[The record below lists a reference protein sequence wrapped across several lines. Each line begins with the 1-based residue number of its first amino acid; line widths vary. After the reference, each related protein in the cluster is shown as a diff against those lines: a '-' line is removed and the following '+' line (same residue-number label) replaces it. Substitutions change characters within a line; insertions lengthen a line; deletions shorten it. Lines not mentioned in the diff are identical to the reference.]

1 MEFSTDRL
9 MAAVEALGAFAG
21 RDLSTLPSDHVVEV
35 QRAAALVRNLAEVP
49 LAMADAVLARR
60 PLDYARK
67 NGHQSNPDMSGTVTG
82 RSPGRVKETIA
93 AGELF
98 GGGEAGTGPDGGGA
112 GEVPDGGGTPSSQE
126 PPSPPYPLLANAFEE
141 GQLSAEQAALMR
153 RTLERLAATES
164 GLAPATEAR
173 LLEKALRLSMR
184 DLRRACDRLV
194 SLATAS
200 DARERERAQY
210 EKRAVT
216 VHRDHEG
223 MVVVTARL
231 DLGSSAAATAYLDAH
246 VRAAYQR
253 REDQHDPAL
262 RDTRTRVQIMADALV
277 MLFTHGLDCDRF
289 TGGVKTQVIVRIDE
303 SALRERVT
311 GAMGDCDQLE
321 APLSAELL
329 RHMAVDAEVIP
340 LILNG
345 QSEVLD
351 MGRAQRLFDRRH
363 RVALVERDGGCAFC
377 HAPPAWCV
385 VHHIAWWSRHLG
397 HTRLDNAIM
406 LCVRC
411 HHRIHDDGWGIDIID
426 GIVWFIP
433 PADVDASRTPR
444 LGGKAALDT
453 TREYVHP
460 RTRDTAGRLI
470 NGPPLYAGT

>member
-9 MAAVEALGAFAG
+9 MVAVEALSAFAG
-21 RDLSTLPSDHVVEV
+21 RDLSALPSDQVVEV

-49 LAMADAVLARR
+49 LAMADTVLSHR
-60 PLDYARK
+60 PLEYARK

-82 RSPGRVKETIA
+82 RSAGRVKETIE
-93 AGELF
+93 AGALF
-98 GGGEAGTGPDGGGA
+98 GGGGGGGHSE
-112 GEVPDGGGTPSSQE
+112 GEAPTP
-126 PPSPPYPLLANAFEE
+126 PPPPYPLLTDAFQE
-141 GQLSAEQAALMR
+141 GLLSAEQAALVR
-153 RTLERLAATES
+153 RTLEKLAATEA
-164 GLAPATEAR
+164 GLAPGAEER
-173 LLEKALRLSMR
+173 LLEKALRMSMR
-184 DLRRACDRLV
+184 DLRRACDRMV
-194 SLATAS
+194 SLATAA

-210 EKRAVT
+210 EQRAVT
-216 VHRDHEG
+216 VHTDHEG

-231 DLGSSAAATAYLDAH
+231 DPGSSAVVTAYLDAH

-253 REDQHDPAL
+253 RQDQDPAL
-262 RDTRTRVQIMADALV
+262 RDTRTRAQISADAFV
-277 MLFTHGLDCDRF
+277 TLFTHGLDCDRF

-303 SALRERVT
+303 SALREQVA

-321 APLSAELL
+321 TPLSAALL

-340 LILNG
+340 VVLNAR
-345 QSEVLD
+345 SEVLD
-351 MGRAQRLFDRRH
+351 MGRAQRLFDKRH

-385 VHHIAWWSRHLG
+385 VHHIAWWSRHFG
-397 HTRLDNAIM
+397 HTSLDNAIM

-444 LGGKAALDT
+444 LGGRAALDT

-460 RTRDTAGRLI
+460 GLRGTAGRLI
-470 NGPPLYAGT
+470 NGPPLSAGT